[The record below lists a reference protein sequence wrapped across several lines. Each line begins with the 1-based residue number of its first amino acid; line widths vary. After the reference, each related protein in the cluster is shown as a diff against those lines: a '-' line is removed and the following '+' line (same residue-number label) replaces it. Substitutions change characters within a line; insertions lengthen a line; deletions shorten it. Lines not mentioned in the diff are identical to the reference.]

1 MKRKSGLVFL
11 FLASVILGH
20 AQSKTTKETKVIL
33 IVEGTSNGIDQIM
46 LFNTFEKM
54 KGNQIFGK
62 FPNCQFYIGLLQG
75 RYELKEDRVKPS
87 LGSTIIM
94 YTDRQYL
101 SGNRVLP
108 SDGFS
113 AGDQLDLG
121 SKKAKVISKNKGE
134 LILKTQ

>member
-1 MKRKSGLVFL
+1 MKSIGCALLL
-11 FLASVILGH
+11 FIASMFLGH
-20 AQSKTTKETKVIL
+20 CQSKTTKETKVIL
-33 IVEGTSNGIDQIM
+33 VVEGTSDGITQM
-46 LFNTFEKM
+46 VLFNTFEKM

-75 RYELKEDRVKPS
+75 RYELKEDRVIPS

-101 SGNRVLP
+101 SSKTLSP
-108 SDGFS
+108 SDGYS
-113 AGDQLDLG
+113 VGDQLKLG
-121 SKKAKVISKNKGE
+121 LAKAKVVSNNKGE